1 MTASPTGPHPMTIA
15 VSRLAISLRRTACS
29 ATAMGSVSAA
39 MSIDSPLGTGNVI
52 EASTRT
58 CSAYPP
64 GAKGESPVSW
74 THRANAPSGKT
85 PPGYRS

>member
-15 VSRLAISLRRTACS
+15 VSRLAISLRARRS

-39 MSIDSPLGTGNVI
+39 MSIDSPLGTRNVI

-74 THRANAPSGKT
+74 TPPCERTIGKDT
-85 PPGYRS
+85 TRYRS